1 MTCKAITI
9 VRGDDTNF
17 NDYNFVTINL
27 ASEVLDLANFSAVFQ
42 LGDVVKTFDD
52 LSSGSIDVNLSAQ
65 DTANLPPFLNGTLQ
79 LIDNL
84 KRRATLTNTIPF
96 KVISVVNNDAIA
108 TEPYTLNFDVEEGGQ
123 TILNITVETAGT
135 ATINGV
141 KTLTLTASDG
151 LTLTQTGSNA
161 NISGSE
167 LVNDINNIE
176 TLIPTEASESNQ
188 LADKNYVNSS
198 IQDGTL
204 TIQRNNSSVGTFS
217 ANQSSNE
224 TINIS
229 VPTQA
234 SDIDAVPTSRTVNNK
249 ALSSNITL
257 TASDVGA
264 LSSSTTIN
272 DLTTEAQQDALNS
285 GATSTKIGQIAT
297 NTSNISTNAGDIAT
311 INDKIPSQAS
321 SSNQLADKNFVNS
334 SISTNTANFIGTFN
348 SVAELEA
355 YSGTVTNNDY
365 AFVVGED
372 SDGNTVYNRYK
383 YTTATT
389 PASWEFEY
397 ALNNSSFTAA
407 QWAAINSG
415 ATTTNI
421 GLAESAL
428 QPNDNISELTNDAGY
443 ITGITSSDVTTALGY
458 TPYNSSNPDGYTS
471 NVGTVTSVNNTQPDG
486 NGNVSITIPTVN
498 DATLT
503 IQKNGTTVNTFT
515 ANASSNVIANIT
527 VPTDVSDLTNTTL
540 ANKDLSNLSETGDK
554 RLHALKSYKD
564 EGELLTD
571 AEGLA
576 DVTSYAHS
584 TFDLSKFTVVGSPT
598 ITSNGIASGLGY
610 SNYLT
615 VASSGTPQT
624 FEMIICFTTSSN
636 WTNSDTE
643 TIIGSLD
650 DSKFAKLIIIGGN
663 LPNWQGGTGTLAFQ
677 FKDINGNNQ
686 VLGAPASTVLSHNT
700 KYWVKVQKNSANK
713 ISMLLSTDGKNYT
726 TIAENSFSVGFQL
739 YNFGIG
745 NGETYGYGNP
755 FTGSLDLKQ
764 FSITVD
770 GVPVFSGNKTGV
782 DTIKPDDYT
791 TVGSPTISD
800 DGIASGF
807 SGVNYIQAASF
818 DRTKPF
824 EIILPI
830 KTPNDFSKIN
840 SLISGNNSSL
850 NCGFTIQINTDGKLR
865 IFASTN
871 GTSWNLAG
879 GAIGPT
885 ILAVDTNY
893 YITFSWT
900 GTTYSLRKSTDKK
913 NWTTEWGVASSNAL
927 ATSIDQLV
935 NIGVGNNP
943 SSGSTDGYAGSIDLN
958 AFKIY
963 VDGSLVYQP
972 CLKISYTFS
981 KTGSK
986 IVDSVY
992 RDRVSDM
999 YSQFGFSNYYTLSG
1013 IDYTLPQGEL
1023 YGNIQ
1028 QTLRSSTVNGINKA
1042 YLYSDRMQMLTG
1054 SCTSGT
1060 EVTLQ
1065 KPFANANYALSVP
1078 YSAKTATKFTP
1089 TQTGDW
1095 FAIGEGVL

>member
-1 MTCKAITI
+1 MNCNAITI

-52 LSSGSIDVNLSAQ
+52 LSGGSIDINLSAQ
-65 DTANLPPFLNGTLQ
+65 DTANLPPFVNGTLQ

-96 KVISVVNNDAIA
+96 KVISVVNNDSIA

-123 TILNITVETAGT
+123 TILNITVETSGT

-151 LTLTQTGSNA
+151 LTLTQVGPNA

-198 IQDGTL
+198 IKDGTL
-204 TIQRNNSSVGTFS
+204 TIQRNNSTVGTFS

-234 SDIDAVPTSRTVNNK
+234 SDINAVPITRTVNNK

-272 DLTTEAQQDALNS
+272 DLTTEAQQNALNS
-285 GATSTKIGQIAT
+285 GATSAKIGQIAT
-297 NTSNISTNAGDIAT
+297 NTSNISTNAGDISA
-311 INDKIPSQAS
+311 INAKIPSQAS
-321 SSNQLADKNFVNS
+321 DENQLADKNFVNS

-348 SVAELEA
+348 SVEDLEA
-355 YSGTVTNNDY
+355 YSGTLTNNDY
-365 AFVVGED
+365 AFVVGTD

-421 GLAESAL
+421 SLAESAL

-458 TPYNSSNPDGYTS
+458 TPYNSSNPNGYTS

-503 IQKNGTTVNTFT
+503 IQKNGTTINTFT
-515 ANASSNVIANIT
+515 ANASSNVTANIT

-540 ANKDLSNLSETGDK
+540 ANKDLSNLSETGDN

-576 DVTSYAHS
+576 DLTSSAYS

-598 ITSNGIASGLGY
+598 ITSDGIASGFSD

-615 VASSGTPQT
+615 GNADFSTNFKIIIDKISYTNRSASTGIFRALGDNGAYFNINQ
-624 FEMIICFTTSSN
+624 N
-636 WTNSDTE
+636 WTQYLCYLNDETNSL
-643 TIIGSLD
+643 SF
-650 DSKFAKLIIIGGN
+650 SAPSGGN
-663 LPNWQGGTGTLAFQ
+663 NNIQKVVFEKAGTNVTITAYF
-677 FKDINGNNQ
+677 DNNTTVTATQ
-686 VLGAPASTVLSHNT
+686 DVSTIDFT
-700 KYWVKVQKNSANK
+700 KFTNA
-713 ISMLLSTDGKNYT
+713 T
-726 TIAENSFSVGFQL
+726 FSVG
-739 YNFGIG
+739 
-745 NGETYGYGNP
+745 
-755 FTGSLDLKQ
+755 TGMWSGLDINTIDLKQ

-770 GVPVFSGNKTGV
+770 GVPVFSSNKTGI

-791 TVGSPTISD
+791 VVGSPTISA

-807 SGVNYIQAASF
+807 SDSNYLTTLFRPQNS
-818 DRTKPF
+818 KW
-824 EIILPI
+824 EYQVKL
-830 KTPNDFSKIN
+830 KIN
-840 SLISGNNSSL
+840 DLTPFLQFFLAQTAELQKPAFGFNGTKTTMYLTSNGTYYDIVNGHSGTNTFL
-850 NCGFTIQINTDGKLR
+850 INTDYWFKCGW
-865 IFASTN
+865 N
-871 GTSWNLAG
+871 GTE
-879 GAIGPT
+879 
-885 ILAVDTNY
+885 Y
-893 YITFSWT
+893 YID
-900 GTTYSLRKSTDKK
+900 Y
-913 NWTTEWGVASSNAL
+913 
-927 ATSIDQLV
+927 
-935 NIGVGNNP
+935 
-943 SSGSTDGYAGSIDLN
+943 STDGINYVRDNTIVSTTPIYDNNNPIVIGTSISYYLRGSIDLN
-958 AFKIY
+958 EVKFY
-963 VDGSLVYQP
+963 VEGSLVYQP
-972 CLKISYTFS
+972 CLKIPYTFS

-992 RDRVSDM
+992 RDRVNDM
-999 YSQFGFSNYYTLSG
+999 YEQFGFSNYYTLSD

-1028 QTLRSSTVNGINKA
+1028 QTLRNTKQNGIAKN
-1042 YLYSDRMQMLTG
+1042 YLYSDRMQIQTG

-1060 EVTLQ
+1060 EVTLPV
-1065 KPFANANYALSVP
+1065 PFADSNYALTVP
-1078 YSAKTATKFTP
+1078 YSAKTASKFTP

-1095 FAIGEGVL
+1095 IAIGLGVL